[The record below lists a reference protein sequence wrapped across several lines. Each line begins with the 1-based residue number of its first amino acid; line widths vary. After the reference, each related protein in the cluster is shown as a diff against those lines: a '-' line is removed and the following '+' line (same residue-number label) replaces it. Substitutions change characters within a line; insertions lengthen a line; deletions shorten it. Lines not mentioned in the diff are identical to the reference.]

1 MRKHLAI
8 SLALTLI
15 SAVSAF
21 SQMSSQGE
29 VVDIVDGRTAVV
41 SIPTGK
47 VKVELQ
53 YIDVPASGQPMH
65 DMVREHLRR
74 MLVGKVV
81 NFRPRTFASGRSI
94 GRLMLDNVDVSQQML
109 RDGAAW
115 HVPQKVSGQE
125 QQEFDEYAA
134 MESAAK
140 SDKLGVWSI
149 PGLRPAWEFKAAAA
163 AAKANPKTSTPLP
176 SHAYTV
182 DAGKRGPTG
191 YWGDKNPSLGTVG
204 ALTHGYNAATRTGYV
219 STSLMGIKDLQN
231 NPADRDYKA
240 AMEIA
245 YWYKENEGSGRTGY
259 FLVTV
264 ISEGPQARFGAD
276 NDLVILAGEKKFS
289 IGKAKRTVTTD
300 ENVVRE
306 KLLYQVQRSSIE
318 SLVNST
324 VNLKINNYV
333 IYPSGFAYSILY
345 NMLQVSGPRQQTA
358 KTQTPPK
365 KAPRQ

>member
-8 SLALTLI
+8 SLALTVI
-15 SAVSAF
+15 FVASAF

-29 VVDIVDGRTAVV
+29 VVDIVDGRTVV
-41 SIPTGK
+41 VLIPTGK

-74 MLVGKVV
+74 MLVGKLV
-81 NFRPRTFASGRSI
+81 NFRPRTFSAGRSI
-94 GRLMLDNVDVSQQML
+94 GRLMLDSVDVSQQLL

-115 HVPQKVSGQE
+115 HVPQQASGQE

-134 MESAAK
+134 MEAAAK

-149 PGLRPAWEFKAAAA
+149 PGIRPAWEFKQAAAA
-163 AAKANPKTSTPLP
+163 ANASPKTSTPLP
-176 SHAYTV
+176 KHAYAI
-182 DAGKRGPTG
+182 DAGKRGTG
-191 YWGDKNPSLGTVG
+191 YWSDKNPTLGNVG
-204 ALTHGYNAATRTGYV
+204 ALTHGYNAATKTGYV
-219 STSLMGIKDLQN
+219 STSLMGITDVKN
-231 NPADRDYKA
+231 GPEERDYKA

-276 NDLVILAGEKKFS
+276 NDLVILAGEKKIP
-289 IGKAKRTVTTD
+289 IGKAKRTVLND
-300 ENVVRE
+300 DNLVRE
-306 KLLYQVQRSSIE
+306 KLLYQVQRSSVE

-345 NMLQVSGPRQQTA
+345 NMLQVSAPRAQTA
-358 KTQTPPK
+358 KNQPPPK